1 MLTKQKIQKLL
12 SQNITELQPN
22 EIPHFNE
29 LKNIQIAT
37 DRIIKAIKN
46 NEKIVVVGDYD
57 VDGVTSS
64 TIINQFFN
72 KINYPI
78 EIIIPDRFNDGY
90 GLTAKLMDKIECNLL
105 ITVDNGIS
113 SYDAG
118 KICKKRGID
127 LIITDH
133 HTPTYPLPDAYTIID
148 PKQKDETFP
157 FTEICGAEVAWYLC
171 ASINKSLDAKID
183 MREFLDIL
191 VLAIIADVMPLNHI
205 NRILVKMGLARLA
218 KSNKPFAVIL
228 REALNKSYFNSEDI
242 AFSIA
247 PRLNSAGRMK
257 HAKIAFNFLNSTSVE
272 EARKYYSILND
283 TNEER
288 KEIEKNITKLCI
300 EKNQN
305 ENFIIAVG
313 DFHEG
318 VIGIV
323 ASRLVHHYKLPAIV
337 FSDNGNVLKGSG
349 RSLGDV
355 NLYQLIDK
363 CRKYTLGFGGH
374 KLACGLSIEKK
385 DLENF
390 TKKINEETK
399 KLPKEYFYLDEF
411 ILGELPLSE
420 CDFELLEI
428 LDSFEP
434 YGEGNPRPKFS
445 AIVKIEHIR
454 NLKDNHYKLIV
465 SQNGVYKDAI
475 IFRYDGEFYDECE
488 IIFTINKNE
497 FNGNINIQLLI
508 DKIVSVL

>member
-1 MLTKQKIQKLL
+1 MLTKQKIKELL
-12 SQNITELQPN
+12 SKNITELKPN

-37 DRIIKAIKN
+37 NRIIQAIN
-46 NEKIVVVGDYD
+46 NKEKIIVVGDYD
-57 VDGVTSS
+57 VDGVTAS
-64 TIINQFFN
+64 TIMNQFFN

-90 GLTAKLMDKIECNLL
+90 GLTAKLMDKINCDVL

-113 SYDAG
+113 SYEAG
-118 KICKKRGID
+118 EICKKRGID

-133 HTPTYPLPDAYTIID
+133 HTPTYPLPEAYTIID
-148 PKQKDETFP
+148 PKQNDETFP
-157 FTEICGAEVAWYLC
+157 FPEICGAEVAWYLC
-171 ASINKSLDAKID
+171 ASLNKSLNSKID
-183 MREFLDIL
+183 MREFLDVL

-205 NRILVKMGLARLA
+205 NRILVKMGLSRLA
-218 KSNKPFAVIL
+218 KSQKPFAVIL
-228 REALNKSYFNSEDI
+228 REALNKNYFTSEDV

-257 HAKIAFNFLNSTSVE
+257 HANIAFNFLNSTSLE
-272 EARKYYSILND
+272 EARKYFSILNE

-337 FSDNGNVLKGSG
+337 FSDNGDILKGSG

-355 NLYQLIDK
+355 NLYELIDS
-363 CRKYTLGFGGH
+363 CRELTIGFGGH
-374 KLACGLSIEKK
+374 KLACGLSIKK
-385 DLENF
+385 EDLEQF
-390 TKKINEETK
+390 SQKINQKTSL
-399 KLPKEYFYLDEF
+399 LPKEYFYLDEF

-428 LDSFEP
+428 LESFEP
-434 YGEGNPRPKFS
+434 CGEGNPKPKFIS
-445 AIVKIEHIR
+445 KVNIEHIR

-465 SQNGVYKDAI
+465 SQNGIYKDAI
-475 IFRYDGEFYDECE
+475 IFRYDGEFRDKCE
-488 IIFTINKNE
+488 IVFTLNKNE
-497 FNGNINIQLLI
+497 FNGNVNIQLMLE
-508 DKIVSVL
+508 KIINE